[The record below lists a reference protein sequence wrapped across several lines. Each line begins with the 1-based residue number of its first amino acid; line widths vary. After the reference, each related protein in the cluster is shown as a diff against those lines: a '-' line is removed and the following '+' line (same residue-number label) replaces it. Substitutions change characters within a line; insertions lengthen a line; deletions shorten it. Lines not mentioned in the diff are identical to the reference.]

1 MKGGHT
7 MENMKKLPDAEFEIM
22 QVVWTNESPITT
34 SEIMKHLG
42 HKKEW
47 KIQSVV
53 SFMLRLTERG
63 FLRSEKHG
71 KERTYFP
78 LVKQE
83 DYLKFE
89 TGNFLKQFHN
99 NSFLNLVTT
108 MYDDEALSDEDIDGL
123 MELLKKRRD

>member
-1 MKGGHT
+1 MG
-7 MENMKKLPDAEFEIM
+7 NMKKLPDAEFEIM
-22 QVVWTNESPITT
+22 QVVWANEPPITT
-34 SEIMKHLG
+34 SEIMKQLG
-42 HKKEW
+42 FEKEW

-71 KERTYFP
+71 KERTYYP
-78 LVKQE
+78 LVNQE

-99 NSFLNLVTT
+99 NSFLNLVTAI
-108 MYDDEALSDEDIDGL
+108 YDDESLTDEDIDGL
-123 MELLKKRRD
+123 MELLKKRRG

>member
-1 MKGGHT
+1 
-7 MENMKKLPDAEFEIM
+7 MEQMKKLPDAEFEIM
-22 QVVWTNESPITT
+22 QVVWANEPPITT
-34 SEIMKHLG
+34 SEIMKQLG
-42 HKKEW
+42 NKKEW

-78 LVKQE
+78 TVSQD

-89 TGNFLKQFHN
+89 TGNFMRQFHK
-99 NSFLNLVTT
+99 NSFLSLVTT
-108 MYDDEALSDEDIDGL
+108 IYDNEALTDEDINGL
-123 MELLKKRRD
+123 KELLKKRRS

>member
-1 MKGGHT
+1 
-7 MENMKKLPDAEFEIM
+7 MEQIKRLPDAEFEIM
-22 QVVWTNESPITT
+22 QVVWANEPPITT
-34 SEIMKHLG
+34 SEIMKLLG
-42 HKKEW
+42 NKKKW

-78 LVKQE
+78 LVNQE

-89 TGNFLKQFHN
+89 TGNFMKQFHK
-99 NSFLNLVTT
+99 NSFLSLVTAI
-108 MYDDEALSDEDIDGL
+108 YDNEALTDKDIDGL
-123 MELLKKRRD
+123 KELLKKRRG

>member
-1 MKGGHT
+1 

-22 QVVWTNESPITT
+22 QVVWANEPPITT
-34 SEIMKHLG
+34 SEIMKQLG
-42 HKKEW
+42 FEKAW
-47 KIQSVV
+47 KIQTVV
-53 SFMLRLTERG
+53 SLMLRLTERG

-78 LVKQE
+78 TVNRE

-108 MYDDEALSDEDIDGL
+108 VYDDEALTDEDIAGL
-123 MELLKKRRD
+123 RELLKKLED